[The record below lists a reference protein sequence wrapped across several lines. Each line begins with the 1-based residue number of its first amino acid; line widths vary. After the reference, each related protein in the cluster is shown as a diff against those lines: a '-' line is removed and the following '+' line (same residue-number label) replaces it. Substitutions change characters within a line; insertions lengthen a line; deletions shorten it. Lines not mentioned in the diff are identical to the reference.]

1 MFSLSGSSKRGGDGG
16 MGRLAMLM
24 ALQSV
29 MNGEGDTG
37 HTPFALSW
45 KDTPTLDMLIAQI
58 KKDLTTD
65 VPDGAKPVA
74 ALGVAVFVGAMLN
87 ERLAEH
93 GLRVRGTNEDDS
105 ILSIGLVKKPATEAE
120 KKDEKEASTESDD
133 DMVAE

>member
-24 ALQSV
+24 ALQSA
-29 MNGEGDTG
+29 MSGEGVTDR
-37 HTPFALSW
+37 TPFALSW
-45 KDTPTLDMLIAQI
+45 KDTPTLDTLIAQI

-74 ALGVAVFVGAMLN
+74 ALNVAVFVGAMLN

-93 GLRVRGTNEDDS
+93 GLRVRGTSPDDS
-105 ILSIGLVKKPATEAE
+105 VLNIGLVKKPATEA
-120 KKDEKEASTESDD
+120 KKRDEKDASTESDD